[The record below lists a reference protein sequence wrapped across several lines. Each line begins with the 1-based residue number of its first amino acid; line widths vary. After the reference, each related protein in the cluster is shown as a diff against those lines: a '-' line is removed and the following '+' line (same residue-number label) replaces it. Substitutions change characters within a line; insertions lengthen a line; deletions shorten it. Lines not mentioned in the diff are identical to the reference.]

1 MQRDEIFETLKAL
14 VAERFEVAADSL
26 SLETTQADLQIDS
39 ILMVDLMMDI
49 EERLSF
55 TFDSLDLPKNP
66 SLNAIVDLIDQ
77 SINK

>member
-26 SLETTQADLQIDS
+26 SLETTQSDLQIDS

-55 TFDSLDLPKNP
+55 TFDSLDLPKDP
-66 SLNAIVDLIDQ
+66 SLSAIVDLIDQ

>member
-1 MQRDEIFETLKAL
+1 MHRDEIFSTLKNL
-14 VAERFEVAADSL
+14 VAERFEVPPETL
-26 SLETTQADLQIDS
+26 SLETTQSDLQIDS
-39 ILMVDLMMDI
+39 ILMVDLMMDV

-66 SLNAIVDLIDQ
+66 SLGAIVDMVDK